1 MSKQLSVDL
10 VLNSAGFK
18 TGIEQA
24 KRGTEAYTNATKLS
38 STNIKDLNRTLKSTQ
53 KEATALAIA
62 FNSLS
67 KAEQE
72 SANGKALQ
80 RQLHDTMEEAAR
92 LKDIAGDAAQQ
103 IKAMASDTAGLD
115 AFKELLDIGK
125 DAATAYAGA
134 IAKLTGDEK
143 ALKDVIATVTMVQG
157 GFNAA
162 IKTMN
167 ALQKQS
173 SLMNGIRIIQTKA
186 ATAAIKL
193 ETSATKGATIA
204 QRAFNVVAKANP
216 YVLLATVA
224 IAAATAIGTYMVAT
238 RKSREEE
245 EKSKISKEQLK
256 KAQEAYA
263 DKFTSTATDLIV
275 KYRQLQTEW
284 NNLKTTQEKAA
295 FIKDRAKDFEEYGKS
310 IKTVNDANDFLVKNT
325 KQVEQSIY
333 ARARAAAYAAQAE
346 VLYGQA
352 IQKRLEIEEL
362 ETQRDA
368 EIGQYKEKRR
378 KVNAGTMQGG
388 NTGAISASRWETEAE
403 YRARVTES
411 YKDRI
416 DKLNN
421 DIEASENKA
430 DKLLDKAAE
439 IYSQI
444 PKTIKES
451 ADKTK
456 NKKVDFFPIPNTDKL
471 RKELANGVKKRIE
484 EVAENIAKEKQKL
497 KVKFDADFALDKGSI
512 RQHISNELN
521 QGLENI
527 DMGKLNIDETKDAL
541 DTVTNNFK
549 TAWDMIAK
557 YKKENNQTGID
568 ETLLQLEALRDIY
581 DQLYERLEKLEKK
594 NKVFENAAKALGNV
608 ANVAGSVGDLFSAI
622 GDATDSVGAK
632 AAGLVANAI
641 ATIALTFA
649 QSLKGTVTPWDW
661 IAASISGAATMASTI
676 AQIKK
681 LTAGSYAKGGVI
693 PGNSYSGD
701 NMIAY
706 TNSGERVLTAEQNK
720 NLEAIANIKR
730 DNLYNN
736 RLTVSSIR
744 VSGSDLLLAINN
756 DRQIHGKPKL

>member
-18 TGIEQA
+18 TGIDQA

-38 STNIKDLNRTLKSTQ
+38 SNNIKDLNHTLRSTQ

-224 IAAATAIGTYMVAT
+224 VAAATAIGTYMVAT

-284 NNLKTTQEKAA
+284 NNLKTTQEKAT

-352 IQKRLEIEEL
+352 IQKRLQIEEL

-368 EIGQYKEKRR
+368 ELGKYKEKRR

-403 YRARVTES
+403 YRARVTEK

-416 DKLNN
+416 DELNN

-430 DKLLDKAAE
+430 DKLLDKAAD
-439 IYSQI
+439 IYSQL

-456 NKKVDFFPIPNTDKL
+456 KEKVEFFPIPKTDKL

-512 RQHISNELN
+512 RQQISNELN

-527 DMGKLNIDETKDAL
+527 DMGKLNIDEATDAL
-541 DTVTNNFK
+541 ETVKNNFK

-736 RLTVSSIR
+736 RFTVTSVR

-756 DRQIHGKPKL
+756 DRQIHGKSKL

>member
-18 TGIEQA
+18 TGIDQA

-38 STNIKDLNRTLKSTQ
+38 SNNIKDLNRTLRSTQ

-186 ATAAIKL
+186 AAAAIKL

-204 QRAFNVVAKANP
+204 QRAFTAVAKANP

-245 EKSKISKEQLK
+245 EKSKLSKEQLK
-256 KAQEAYA
+256 KAQEAYNNT
-263 DKFTSTATDLIV
+263 FTSTATNLIV
-275 KYRQLQTEW
+275 KYRQLQVEW
-284 NNLKTTQEKAA
+284 SKLKSSQEQAT
-295 FIKDRAKDFEEYGKS
+295 FIKDRAKDFEEYGKK
-310 IKTVNDANDFLVKNT
+310 IKTVNDANKLLVDDAKA
-325 KQVEQSIY
+325 VEQTLF
-333 ARARAAAYAAQAE
+333 ARAQAAAYAAQAE
-346 VLYGQA
+346 VLLGEA
-352 IQKRLEIEEL
+352 IQEQLNI
-362 ETQRDA
+362 D
-368 EIGQYKEKRR
+368 KRR
-378 KVNAGTMQGG
+378 ADRDKELASVTKPKWVQDGQVVNGTPQWKQI
-388 NTGAISASRWETEAE
+388 TVQEQRQKILDKYVEEEEIAQ
-403 YRARVTES
+403 ARIR
-411 YKDRI
+411 D
-416 DKLNN
+416 LNN
-421 DIEASENKA
+421 KASELITKG
-430 DKLLDKAAE
+430 AE

-456 NKKVDFFPIPNTDKL
+456 NEKVDFFPIPNTDKL
-471 RKELANGVKKRIE
+471 GKELVNGIKKKIK
-484 EVAENIAKEKQKL
+484 EVAENTTKEKQKL

-608 ANVAGSVGDLFSAI
+608 ANIAGSVGDLFSAI

-706 TNSGERVLTAEQNK
+706 TNSGERVLTAEQNE

-736 RLTVSSIR
+736 RLTVTSVR

-756 DRQIHGKPKL
+756 DRQIHGKNKL

>member
-10 VLNSAGFK
+10 ILNSAGFK

-38 STNIKDLNRTLKSTQ
+38 SNNIKDLNRTLKTTQ
-53 KEATALAIA
+53 KDATGLAIA
-62 FNSLS
+62 FYSLS
-67 KAEQE
+67 KAEKE

-92 LKDIAGDAAQQ
+92 LRDIADDVAHQ
-103 IKAMASDTAGLD
+103 IKIMSSDTAGLD

-143 ALKDVIATVTMVQG
+143 ALKDVIATVTMLQG

-186 ATAAIKL
+186 AAAAIKL
-193 ETSATKGATIA
+193 EASATKEATIA

-216 YVLLATVA
+216 YTLLVTVA
-224 IAAATAIGTYMVAT
+224 ITAAAAIGTYMVAT

-245 EKSKISKEQLK
+245 EKSKLSKEQLK
-256 KAQEAYA
+256 KAQEAYNNT
-263 DKFTSTATDLIV
+263 FTSTATDLIV

-284 NNLKTTQEKAA
+284 NNLKTTQEKAT

-352 IQKRLEIEEL
+352 IKKRLEIEEL

-368 EIGQYKEKRR
+368 ELGQYKEKRR

-388 NTGAISASRWETEAE
+388 NTGAIGASRWETEAE

-411 YKDRI
+411 YKDKI
-416 DKLNN
+416 DELNN

-456 NKKVDFFPIPNTDKL
+456 KEKVEFFPIPKTDKL

-527 DMGKLNIDETKDAL
+527 DMGNLNIDETKDAL

-706 TNSGERVLTAEQNK
+706 TNSGERVLTAEQNR